1 MERIILRHLHHAPAL
16 ALELFPTLPCPE
28 TRRRLTPLI
37 ANAWKLQDINTSWN
51 SLSRSNLSAA
61 DKQVMFNEHWN

>member
-37 ANAWKLQDINTSWN
+37 ANEWKLQEINWTN
-51 SLSRSNLSAA
+51 
-61 DKQVMFNEHWN
+61 